1 MKSFL
6 ISLIFL
12 FGSISFAQTADQD
25 SVSIEKNKRIER
37 TKTIMMSPFSGIK
50 VFSGIQVKLIPSTE
64 NKLILSGENFETV
77 VTTLK
82 KMCCVLNIL

>member
-1 MKSFL
+1 MKSIFILLSFFL
-6 ISLIFL
+6 GHFIS
-12 FGSISFAQTADQD
+12 AQTVVQD
-25 SVSIEKNKRIER
+25 SLSVQENKRVER
-37 TKTIMMSPFSGIK
+37 SKTIMMSPFSGIK

-82 KMCCVLNIL
+82 KTRSKKY